1 MTSPAEPASGD
12 AAPASHPATPARRLT
27 DPLRELI
34 ALALLGANA
43 VLLFVGLIRLLAPTE
58 YTTFSS
64 RAGSGFSS
72 FAGLEAAVLPV
83 LAVLL
88 ATHVAPVAQRAK
100 LIVQVAL
107 GEYALAALLA
117 ALTLLVWT
125 VDRLAKAEVLDAFLG
140 LLTRAAWLAIF
151 ASGAFV
157 VFRVWRALYFTPKPK
172 PAPGMYGQPQPGW
185 PQQPGQPGQGGPQ
198 GWGPGQ
204 QGGWPSAGQQP
215 GYPVA
220 GQQAGYPS
228 AGQPG
233 GFPAPGQPG
242 QPGPF
247 AGQSGQSGP
256 HGQPTSPFAPASA
269 PPAAAPPFSAPPA
282 SAPPYPAPPQSGPPF
297 TPPPAGAQPAS
308 PFPPPQPMAASAP
321 PFGQP
326 PSADPTQAIPRQP
339 GEPGASGGE
348 RNPDAGADHTQ
359 RFPRED

>member
-43 VLLFVGLIRLLAPTE
+43 VLLFVGLIRLLAPAD
-58 YTTFSS
+58 YSTFYS
-64 RAGSGFSS
+64 RAGSGFFS

-107 GEYALAALLA
+107 GEYAFGALLA
-117 ALTLLVWT
+117 ALTLLIWT

-220 GQQAGYPS
+220 GQQPGYPS

-233 GFPAPGQPG
+233 GFPA
-242 QPGPF
+242 
-247 AGQSGQSGP
+247 
-256 HGQPTSPFAPASA
+256 SA
-269 PPAAAPPFSAPPA
+269 PPASAPPA
-282 SAPPYPAPPQSGPPF
+282 SAPPYPAPPQSGSPF
-297 TPPPAGAQPAS
+297 TPPQAGAQPAS
-308 PFPPPQPMAASAP
+308 PFPPPQPMAPAAP

-348 RNPDAGADHTQ
+348 RNSDADRTQ

>member
-43 VLLFVGLIRLLAPTE
+43 VLLFVGLIRLLAPAD
-58 YTTFSS
+58 YSTFYS
-64 RAGSGFSS
+64 RAGSGFFS

-107 GEYALAALLA
+107 GEYAFGALLA
-117 ALTLLVWT
+117 ALTLLIWT

-233 GFPAPGQPG
+233 GFPA
-242 QPGPF
+242 
-247 AGQSGQSGP
+247 
-256 HGQPTSPFAPASA
+256 SA
-269 PPAAAPPFSAPPA
+269 PPASAPPA
-282 SAPPYPAPPQSGPPF
+282 SAPPYPAPPQSGSPF
-297 TPPPAGAQPAS
+297 TPPQAGAQPAS
-308 PFPPPQPMAASAP
+308 PFPPPQPMAPAAP

-348 RNPDAGADHTQ
+348 RNSDADRTQ

>member
-12 AAPASHPATPARRLT
+12 AAPAPHPATPARRLT

-43 VLLFVGLIRLLAPTE
+43 VFLFVGLIRLLAPAE
-58 YTTFSS
+58 YSTFYG
-64 RAGSGFSS
+64 RAGSGFFS

-100 LIVQVAL
+100 LITQVAL
-107 GEYALAALLA
+107 GEYAFGALLA
-117 ALTLLVWT
+117 ALTLLIWT
-125 VDRLAKAEVLDAFLG
+125 VDRLAKVEVLDAFLG
-140 LLTRAAWLAIF
+140 LLIRAAWLAIF
-151 ASGAFV
+151 VSGAFV
-157 VFRVWRALYFTPKPK
+157 VFRIWRTLYFIPKPK

-185 PQQPGQPGQGGPQ
+185 PQQPAHPGQPGPQ

-204 QGGWPSAGQQP
+204 QGGWPSAGP
-215 GYPVA
+215 
-220 GQQAGYPS
+220 QAGYPT

-233 GFPAPGQPG
+233 PYAG
-242 QPGPF
+242 QPGPY
-247 AGQSGQSGP
+247 AGQPGP
-256 HGQPTSPFAPASA
+256 YAGQPGPYGQPAPPFAPA
-269 PPAAAPPFSAPPA
+269 SAPPA

-297 TPPPAGAQPAS
+297 TPPQSAPQPAS
-308 PFPPPQPMAASAP
+308 PFPPPQSAP

-339 GEPGASGGE
+339 GESGGPAGE
-348 RNPDAGADHTQ
+348 RDADADRTQ

>member
-43 VLLFVGLIRLLAPTE
+43 VLLFVGLIRLLAPAD
-58 YTTFSS
+58 YSTFYS
-64 RAGSGFSS
+64 RAGSGFFS

-107 GEYALAALLA
+107 GEYAVAALLA
-117 ALTLLVWT
+117 ALTLLIWT

-198 GWGPGQ
+198 GWSPGQ

-220 GQQAGYPS
+220 GQQPGYPS

-233 GFPAPGQPG
+233 GFPA
-242 QPGPF
+242 
-247 AGQSGQSGP
+247 
-256 HGQPTSPFAPASA
+256 SA
-269 PPAAAPPFSAPPA
+269 PPASAPPA
-282 SAPPYPAPPQSGPPF
+282 SAPPYPAPSQSGSPF
-297 TPPPAGAQPAS
+297 TPPQAGAQPAS
-308 PFPPPQPMAASAP
+308 PFPPPQPMAPAAP

-348 RNPDAGADHTQ
+348 RNSDADRTQ

>member
-12 AAPASHPATPARRLT
+12 ATPASHPATPARRLT

-58 YTTFSS
+58 YSTFYS
-64 RAGSGFSS
+64 RAGSGFFS

-117 ALTLLVWT
+117 ALTLLIWT

-157 VFRVWRALYFTPKPK
+157 VFRVWRALYFIPKPK

-185 PQQPGQPGQGGPQ
+185 PQQQ
-198 GWGPGQ
+198 
-204 QGGWPSAGQQP
+204 
-215 GYPVA
+215 
-220 GQQAGYPS
+220 
-228 AGQPG
+228 
-233 GFPAPGQPG
+233 PGQPG
-242 QPGPF
+242 QPGPQGWGPAQQGGWPP
-247 AGQSGQSGP
+247 AGQQAGYPVAGQQPGHGP
-256 HGQPTSPFAPASA
+256 AGQPGQYGQPASPFAPASA
-269 PPAAAPPFSAPPA
+269 PPAAAPPFSAPPASAPPA

-348 RNPDAGADHTQ
+348 RNPDAEADRTQ

>member
-43 VLLFVGLIRLLAPTE
+43 VLLFVGLIRLLAPAD
-58 YTTFSS
+58 YSTFYS
-64 RAGSGFSS
+64 RAGSGFFS

-107 GEYALAALLA
+107 GEYAFAALLA
-117 ALTLLVWT
+117 ALTLLIWT

-172 PAPGMYGQPQPGW
+172 PAPGVYGQPQPGW

-220 GQQAGYPS
+220 GQQPGYPS

-242 QPGPF
+242 SF
-247 AGQSGQSGP
+247 AGQSGP
-256 HGQPTSPFAPASA
+256 HGQPTSPFAPAA
-269 PPAAAPPFSAPPA
+269 PA

-297 TPPPAGAQPAS
+297 TPPQAGAQPAS
-308 PFPPPQPMAASAP
+308 PFPPPQPMAPAAP

-348 RNPDAGADHTQ
+348 RNSDADRTQ

>member
-12 AAPASHPATPARRLT
+12 AAPASHSATPARRLT
-27 DPLRELI
+27 DPLRELL
-34 ALALLGANA
+34 AFALLGANA
-43 VLLFVGLIRLLAPTE
+43 VLLFAGLIRLLAPAE
-58 YTTFSS
+58 YSTFSG
-64 RAGSGFSS
+64 RAGSGFFS

-100 LIVQVAL
+100 TIVQVAL
-107 GEYALAALLA
+107 AEYAFGALLA
-117 ALTLLVWT
+117 ALTLLIWT

-157 VFRVWRALYFTPKPK
+157 VFRVWRALYFTPRPK
-172 PAPGMYGQPQPGW
+172 PAPGVYGQPQPGW
-185 PQQPGQPGQGGPQ
+185 PQQPGQPGQAGPQ

-204 QGGWPSAGQQP
+204 QGGWPSAGQQA

-220 GQQAGYPS
+220 GHQPGYPS

-233 GFPAPGQPG
+233 AFPAPGQPG

-247 AGQSGQSGP
+247 AGQPGP
-256 HGQPTSPFAPASA
+256 HGQPASPFA
-269 PPAAAPPFSAPPA
+269 PA
-282 SAPPYPAPPQSGPPF
+282 SAPPYPAPPQSAPPF
-297 TPPPAGAQPAS
+297 APPQAGSQPAS
-308 PFPPPQPMAASAP
+308 PFPPPQPMPQSAP

-326 PSADPTQAIPRQP
+326 PSADPTRAIPRQP
-339 GEPGASGGE
+339 GEPGAPAGE
-348 RNPDAGADHTQ
+348 RDADADRTQ

>member
-43 VLLFVGLIRLLAPTE
+43 VLLFVGLIRLLAPAD
-58 YTTFSS
+58 YSTFYS
-64 RAGSGFSS
+64 RAGSGFFS

-107 GEYALAALLA
+107 GEYAVAALLA
-117 ALTLLVWT
+117 ALTLLIWT

-215 GYPVA
+215 GYP
-220 GQQAGYPS
+220 S

-233 GFPAPGQPG
+233 GFPA
-242 QPGPF
+242 
-247 AGQSGQSGP
+247 
-256 HGQPTSPFAPASA
+256 SA
-269 PPAAAPPFSAPPA
+269 PPASAPPA
-282 SAPPYPAPPQSGPPF
+282 SAPPYPAPPQSGSPF
-297 TPPPAGAQPAS
+297 TPPQAGAQPAS
-308 PFPPPQPMAASAP
+308 PFPPPQPMAPAAP

-348 RNPDAGADHTQ
+348 RNSDADRTQ

>member
-58 YTTFSS
+58 YSTFYS
-64 RAGSGFSS
+64 RAGSGFFS

-107 GEYALAALLA
+107 GEYAFAALLA
-117 ALTLLVWT
+117 ALTLLIWT

-172 PAPGMYGQPQPGW
+172 PAPGVYGQPQPGW
-185 PQQPGQPGQGGPQ
+185 PQQQPGPQ
-198 GWGPGQ
+198 GWGPAQ
-204 QGGWPSAGQQP
+204 QGGWPPAGQQA

-220 GQQAGYPS
+220 GQQPGHGP

-233 GFPAPGQPG
+233 QYGQP
-242 QPGPF
+242 
-247 AGQSGQSGP
+247 A
-256 HGQPTSPFAPASA
+256 SPFAPASA

-282 SAPPYPAPPQSGPPF
+282 SASPASAPPYPAPPQSGPPF
-297 TPPPAGAQPAS
+297 TPLPAGAQPAS

-348 RNPDAGADHTQ
+348 RNPDAGADRTQ

>member
-43 VLLFVGLIRLLAPTE
+43 VLLFVGLIRLLAPTD
-58 YTTFSS
+58 YSTFYS
-64 RAGSGFSS
+64 RAGSGFFS

-107 GEYALAALLA
+107 VEYAVAALLA
-117 ALTLLVWT
+117 ALTLLIWT

-185 PQQPGQPGQGGPQ
+185 PQQPGQGGPQ

-233 GFPAPGQPG
+233 GFPASAP
-242 QPGPF
+242 
-247 AGQSGQSGP
+247 
-256 HGQPTSPFAPASA
+256 PASA
-269 PPAAAPPFSAPPA
+269 PPASAPPA
-282 SAPPYPAPPQSGPPF
+282 SAPPYLAPPQSGSPF
-297 TPPPAGAQPAS
+297 TPPQAGAQPAS
-308 PFPPPQPMAASAP
+308 PFPPPQPMAPAAP

-348 RNPDAGADHTQ
+348 RNSDADRTQ